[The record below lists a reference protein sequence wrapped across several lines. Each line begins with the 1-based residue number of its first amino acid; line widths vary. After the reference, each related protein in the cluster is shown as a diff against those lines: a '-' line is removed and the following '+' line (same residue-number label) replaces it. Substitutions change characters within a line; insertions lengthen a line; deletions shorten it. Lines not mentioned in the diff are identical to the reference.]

1 MEPDLTHSLCE
12 VGLVPWA
19 CLMVMNYCQATLLRD
34 GLLREE
40 IALLS
45 IDPCLVVGNMD
56 LTAKHFDQVLV
67 HVIKRRLAC
76 FRICNEIFV
85 SRFSILVRIF
95 QNYKTESFH
104 AIEITC

>member
-34 GLLREE
+34 GLLQEE

-45 IDPCLVVGNMD
+45 IDP
-56 LTAKHFDQVLV
+56 
-67 HVIKRRLAC
+67 
-76 FRICNEIFV
+76 
-85 SRFSILVRIF
+85 
-95 QNYKTESFH
+95 
-104 AIEITC
+104 